1 MKELLLIEISKLDFN
16 ISTRHEDRT
25 KFYHQIYNEYANFNL
40 DITFYFSDNLEEVID
55 VTIDTFEA
63 YTYGGEEVDTSD
75 VTDDEILEALN
86 Y

>member
-1 MKELLLIEISKLDFN
+1 MEELVLIEISKLDFD
-16 ISTRHEDRT
+16 ISNRHEHKKT
-25 KFYHQIYNEYANFNL
+25 FYHQIYNEYANFNL

-55 VTIDTFEA
+55 VTVDTFEA
-63 YTYGGEEVDTSD
+63 FDCGGEEVDTSD